1 MLYLEPVSAPT
12 VAAAADPP
20 LVESLRHAPIFQE
33 YQRAFEIATGL
44 PLTLQAADALGLAHG
59 GARHQNSFCALMSA
73 RSRSC
78 STCLEAQQQVRGGA
92 ATGARTVVCPAGFL
106 ESGVPVVIG
115 EKTVAYLHI
124 GQVLPRRPS
133 HAQFERTLGELGR
146 RGVQLDPERA
156 RAAYFGTRVVGARQY
171 DAMVRLLEIFARH
184 LAVISNQIMLTSH
197 PVDSPL
203 IARAKAF
210 IADHADEPL
219 SLALVARAVNTSTF
233 YFCKVF
239 RRSTGLKFV
248 DYVGRLRVE
257 RVKRLLLNPHSNISE
272 AAYAAG
278 FTSLSQFNRIFKRVV
293 GEEPRHWREKQIIRA
308 A

>member
-1 MLYLEPVSAPT
+1 MYYLEPVSVAP
-12 VAAAADPP
+12 AAADPP
-20 LVESLRHAPIFQE
+20 LVDSLRRSTVFQD
-33 YQRAFEIATGL
+33 YQRAFEVTTGL
-44 PLTLQAADALGLAHG
+44 PLTLKAADALGLAHG
-59 GARHQNSFCALMSA
+59 GARHQNLFCALMSA
-73 RSRSC
+73 HNRSC
-78 STCLEAQQQVRGGA
+78 SACLEAQQRVRECA
-92 ATGARTVVCPAGFL
+92 VTGARTVVCPAGFL

-115 EKTVAYLHI
+115 EKVVAYLHI

-133 HAQFERTLGELGR
+133 HAQFERTLVELGR
-146 RGVQLDPERA
+146 RGVQLDHDRA
-156 RAAYFGTRVVGARQY
+156 RAAYFGTRVIEARQY
-171 DAMVRLLEIFARH
+171 DAMLRLLAIFARH

-248 DYVGRLRVE
+248 DYVGRLRLE

-278 FTSLSQFNRIFKRVV
+278 FTSLSQFNRIFRRVI
-293 GEEPRHWREKQIIRA
+293 GEEPRHWREKQLA
-308 A
+308 HQT

>member
-1 MLYLEPVSAPT
+1 MLYLEPLSAPPP
-12 VAAAADPP
+12 AEPP
-20 LVESLRHAPIFQE
+20 LVESLRHSTIFQE
-33 YQRAFEIATGL
+33 YQRAFTITTGL
-44 PLTLQAADALGLAHG
+44 PLSLKAFDALGLAHG
-59 GARHQNSFCALMSA
+59 GTRHQNSFCALMSA
-73 RSRSC
+73 RSHSC
-78 STCLEAQQQVRGGA
+78 STCLEAQQRVRECA
-92 ATGARTVVCPAGFL
+92 VTGARTLLCPARFL
-106 ESGVPVVIG
+106 ESAVPVVIG
-115 EKTVAYLHI
+115 TRTVAYLHI
-124 GQVLPRRPS
+124 GQVLPRQPS
-133 HAQFERTLGELGR
+133 HAQFERTLDELGR

-156 RAAYFGTRVVGARQY
+156 RTAYFSARVVDPRHY
-171 DAMVRLLEIFARH
+171 EAMLRMLGIFARH

-219 SLALVARAVNTSTF
+219 SLALVARAVNTSSF

-239 RRSTGLKFV
+239 RRSTGLKFI

-293 GEEPRHWREKQIIRA
+293 GEEPRHWRKKQTT
-308 A
+308 